1 MFADFDMLAAT
12 LAHEIKNPLA
22 LVRANLDYIELCDTE
37 KRYAN
42 SYTVMKRQLERTD
55 SLLQDFVGLV
65 SGVGIEDS
73 NTDICAVIRGVAA
86 DYTSLPIFADS
97 FNLEE
102 ADALGGFPSGG
113 LAVIKSNR
121 QTKVDLEITLSLPQ
135 KLIVRG
141 SRKLLR
147 IVFSNAIKNA
157 AEAGARCVYIYADEK
172 DGRARITVTDDGP
185 GLSEEALVHVG
196 ESGGYT
202 TKKYGNG
209 LGILISRKIIAGY
222 GGVYS
227 IGNAK
232 NGGCEVIIEI

>member
-1 MFADFDMLAAT
+1 MIDDFDMLAAT

-73 NTDICAVIRGVAA
+73 NTDIC
-86 DYTSLPIFADS
+86 S
-97 FNLEE
+97 
-102 ADALGGFPSGG
+102 
-113 LAVIKSNR
+113 VIKSAASDYINPEL
-121 QTKVDLEITLSLPQ
+121 QIMLTLPT

-157 AEAGARCVYIYADEK
+157 MEAGARHVYICVKEK
-172 DGRARITVTDDGP
+172 DGCARATVTDDGS
-185 GLSEEALVHVG
+185 GLTEEALRHVG
-196 ESGGYT
+196 ENGGFT

-209 LGILISRKIIAGY
+209 LGVLISRRIISGY
-222 GGVYS
+222 GGIYH
-227 IGNAK
+227 IGNAED
-232 NGGCEVIIEI
+232 GGCEVIIEI

>member
-1 MFADFDMLAAT
+1 MLDDFDMLAAT

-42 SYTVMKRQLERTD
+42 SYMVMKRQLERTD

-65 SGVGIEDS
+65 SGVAIEDS
-73 NTDICAVIRGVAA
+73 NTDICEVIRSAAA
-86 DYTSLPIFADS
+86 DYIKPEFKIMLTLP
-97 FNLEE
+97 
-102 ADALGGFPSGG
+102 P
-113 LAVIKSNR
+113 
-121 QTKVDLEITLSLPQ
+121 
-135 KLIVRG
+135 KLIVCG
-141 SRKLLR
+141 SKKLLR
-147 IVFSNAIKNA
+147 IVFSNIIKNA
-157 AEAGARCVYIYADEK
+157 VEAGARHIYICVEEK
-172 DGRARITVTDDGP
+172 GERTCIAVTDDGT
-185 GLSEEALVHVG
+185 GLSEEALMHVG

-209 LGILISRKIIAGY
+209 LGVLISRRIIASY

-232 NGGCEVIIEI
+232 DGGCEVIIEI